1 MCGQSSGETGTC
13 GASGAR
19 VMNSAP
25 ALSLRPATLNPGA
38 IPLRLGTNGPPP
50 EDSMHRP
57 RSHRVTLAPAT
68 GPCAPSAVAHARLS
82 TDRWK
87 GRASHRLYDSQM
99 TGLRLRGDLAA
110 CPTNDKLTSLG
121 SKLMCPNRL
130 GGGKIDLDQ
139 GSLTARV
146 RKIFASSWAGSARA
160 QQESLDCISIE
171 EEGLCAS

>member
-13 GASGAR
+13 GASGAL
-19 VMNSAP
+19 VMKFGA
-25 ALSLRPATLNPGA
+25 SLIATA
-38 IPLRLGTNGPPP
+38 RK
-50 EDSMHRP
+50 
-57 RSHRVTLAPAT
+57 A
-68 GPCAPSAVAHARLS
+68 CAMAHARLF
-82 TDRWK
+82 TDRWR
-87 GRASHRLYDSQM
+87 GGASHHLCDSQM
-99 TGLRLRGDLAA
+99 NGLRLRGDLAA
-110 CPTNDKLTSLG
+110 CPTNDKLASLG
-121 SKLMCPNRL
+121 SKLMCPNRS